1 MFALCVLHLE
11 SNKTLQDDEVGVG
24 FVFVLFL
31 FQAKFSRAVVIIK
44 PSFSQQRVLG
54 VASNL

>member
-1 MFALCVLHLE
+1 MCVLHLE
-11 SNKTLQDDEVGVG
+11 SNKTLRNDEVGVG
-24 FVFVLFL
+24 LFVFVLVL